1 MIMEMMNLW
10 ANVGA
15 KDGQGDGKEVKYVK
29 FPEGISIIRL
39 LDEAPM
45 SAWQHWIGKAQ
56 GGKGCGVLCIGKE
69 CPICEIIKK
78 EKADKVKVRTYTAK
92 MTHSINVLVKKLGTQ
107 DINEV
112 MVLEQGNGLF
122 GQIKDQM
129 TMLQTMG
136 MSTDLRNVDLIVNRT
151 GSGFNDTKYSVMV
164 NVATAKPLTEDEKKL
179 EKYVLAEIKPKLDR
193 GQVLELMNGKSLDEV
208 CKTDE
213 VVEEVAMTTTGDF
226 VESPVDLN
234 MPF

>member
-1 MIMEMMNLW
+1 MEMMNGW
-10 ANVGA
+10 ESVGT
-15 KDGQGDGKEVKYVK
+15 KEGQGEGKEVKYIK
-29 FPEGISIIRL
+29 FPEGVSIIRL
-39 LDEAPM
+39 LDEAPR
-45 SAWQHWIGKAQ
+45 SYWQHWIGKAQ
-56 GGKGCGVLCIGKE
+56 NGKGCGIACIGKT
-69 CPICEIIKK
+69 CPICEIIKQ
-78 EKADKVKVRTYTAK
+78 EKANKSKTRTYTAK

-107 DINEV
+107 ELNEV

-164 NVATAKPLTEDEKKL
+164 NMSTAKPLTEEEKAL
-179 EKYVLAEIKPKLDR
+179 EKYELTEIKPKLDR
-193 GQVLELMNGKSLDEV
+193 EQVIELMSGKSLDEV

-213 VVEEVAMTTTGDF
+213 SIEPAEISEEVPEVDF
-226 VESPVDLN
+226 SQAY
-234 MPF
+234 